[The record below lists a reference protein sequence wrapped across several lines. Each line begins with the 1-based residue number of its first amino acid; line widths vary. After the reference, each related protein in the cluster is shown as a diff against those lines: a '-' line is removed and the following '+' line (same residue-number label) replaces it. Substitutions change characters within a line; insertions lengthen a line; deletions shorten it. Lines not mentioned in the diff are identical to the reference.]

1 MNQIRMASTEDSGAQ
16 RKSNVKIENPSS
28 EAKVSQI
35 APKSQS
41 LSSSSS
47 NGKPDGDA
55 VPEDGAAA
63 ATTTKHTQEQIKQ
76 FKFMIKNIQISNV
89 KSFDTQ
95 DLSDP
100 YLKRVQTK
108 VSGRCVPINNA

>member
-1 MNQIRMASTEDSGAQ
+1 MASTEDSDAQ
-16 RKSNVKIENPSS
+16 RKSNVKIENQSS

-41 LSSSSS
+41 LLSSSS
-47 NGKPDGDA
+47 NGKHDGDA

-76 FKFMIKNIQISNV
+76 LKFMIKNILIFND
-89 KSFDTQ
+89 KSFDTS
-95 DLSDP
+95 DISDP
-100 YLKRVQTK
+100 YFKSTFDGNFK
-108 VSGRCVPINNA
+108 IENE